1 MSKKLGIAKIKNDNG
16 KKIFSKIDYDM
27 SIIITEYTENIIEE
41 FISKNSFYEKFRNE
55 YEKIYYETIKYNKLK
70 KLNSK
75 LSKVKLSIFEKYKNV
90 KALEDK
96 DKLFLEL
103 KNITSLESMII
114 NYFLMQ
120 NKNNKT
126 KINNSHKKGAE
137 GEGIMLTI
145 IGLIQKHTGGKVE
158 GKRTTTTLEH
168 DGGID
173 GIIEYDPN
181 FDILKYI
188 KKLLK

>member
-55 YEKIYYETIKYNKLK
+55 YEKIYYETVKYNKLK

-114 NYFLMQ
+114 NYFLIQ
-120 NKNNKT
+120 NKNN
-126 KINNSHKKGAE
+126 
-137 GEGIMLTI
+137 
-145 IGLIQKHTGGKVE
+145 
-158 GKRTTTTLEH
+158 
-168 DGGID
+168 
-173 GIIEYDPN
+173 EY
-181 FDILKYI
+181 ILVFY
-188 KKLLK
+188 

>member
-103 KNITSLESMII
+103 KNITLLESMII

-120 NKNNKT
+120 NKNN
-126 KINNSHKKGAE
+126 
-137 GEGIMLTI
+137 
-145 IGLIQKHTGGKVE
+145 
-158 GKRTTTTLEH
+158 
-168 DGGID
+168 
-173 GIIEYDPN
+173 EY
-181 FDILKYI
+181 ILVFY
-188 KKLLK
+188 

>member
-120 NKNNKT
+120 NKNN
-126 KINNSHKKGAE
+126 
-137 GEGIMLTI
+137 
-145 IGLIQKHTGGKVE
+145 
-158 GKRTTTTLEH
+158 
-168 DGGID
+168 
-173 GIIEYDPN
+173 EY
-181 FDILKYI
+181 ILVFY
-188 KKLLK
+188 

>member
-1 MSKKLGIAKIKNDNG
+1 MK
-16 KKIFSKIDYDM
+16 
-27 SIIITEYTENIIEE
+27 
-41 FISKNSFYEKFRNE
+41 
-55 YEKIYYETIKYNKLK
+55 
-70 KLNSK
+70 
-75 LSKVKLSIFEKYKNV
+75 
-90 KALEDK
+90 
-96 DKLFLEL
+96 
-103 KNITSLESMII
+103 
-114 NYFLMQ
+114 